1 MSSIKSSYEIA
12 LEKIKGMGIDKSVA
26 LTEEQ
31 KQRVAEIRREFEAKV
46 AEKKILLQGSD
57 ELPDEIKKL
66 EIRRD
71 EKIEAVYREVREQK
85 R

>member
-12 LEKIKGMGIDKSVA
+12 LEKIEGMGIDKSVA

-57 ELPDEIKKL
+57 VLPDEIRKL

-71 EKIEAVYREVREQK
+71 EKIEAVYREAREQK
-85 R
+85 S